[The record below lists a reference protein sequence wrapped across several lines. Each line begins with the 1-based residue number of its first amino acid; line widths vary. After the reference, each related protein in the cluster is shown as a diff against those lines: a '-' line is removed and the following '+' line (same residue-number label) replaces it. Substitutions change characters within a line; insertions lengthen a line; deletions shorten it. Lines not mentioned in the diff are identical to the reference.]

1 MFRVRILAQLD
12 SGGCGILQLKVIVL
26 PWRIARLV
34 SGHFNL
40 DRDLGTSRP
49 VVGRIGFGLKYR
61 AEAEQH
67 WSKYLQDGGGDQGS
81 RHNYILKVMNLQ
93 SFAHIDFKALARSV
107 AQIKTGVNRRGTI
120 AELYVGPRATTLYA
134 RGIGR
139 CIAPSHSSTSNRMGG
154 LLDLG
159 TL

>member
-40 DRDLGTSRP
+40 DR
-49 VVGRIGFGLKYR
+49 GFGLKYR